1 LNSAQRLMTVFFA
14 SYLACV
20 VLLIFV
26 SILNVLGFTATI
38 ESKDLYYIL
47 FLIFIVGIVSAFSM
61 GAVFANESIHVGAI
75 ALAIFI
81 TAIAYALIFTG
92 VILAD
97 EPAAEEEIT
106 EKTVTEKTAA
116 EKTVTV
122 TEKTVAE
129 AFIAL
134 FGILLMMVAI
144 IVYFYALWT
153 DP

>member
-1 LNSAQRLMTVFFA
+1 MTVFFA
-14 SYLACV
+14 SILACV
-20 VLLIFV
+20 VLL
-26 SILNVLGFTATI
+26 SSLAILYLLGFTTTI

-47 FLIFIVGIVSAFSM
+47 FLIFIVGIVSAFSL

-81 TAIAYALIFTG
+81 TAIAYAGFFTG

-97 EPAAEEEIT
+97 KPAAEEEIT

-122 TEKTVAE
+122 TEKLVAE
-129 AFIAL
+129 AFIAS
-134 FGILLMMVAI
+134 FSILLIMVAI
-144 IVYFYALWT
+144 MVYFYALWT